1 MALER
6 TFAMIKPDACQS
18 GNIGHILSMIEKN
31 GFKIIHLQMI
41 KLTEKSVKMFYAEHV
56 DKPFFPSLLEFSLSG
71 KVVAMVLEKEN
82 AIADFRKLMGATDPK
97 KAEKNT
103 IRHLYGSEMPKNAI
117 HGSDSRES
125 AKREITIFFGEF
137 AAIPS
142 SEKKNGKEY

>member
-6 TFAMIKPDACQS
+6 TFAMIKPDAVNA
-18 GNIGHILSMIEKN
+18 GNIGQVLSMIEKE
-31 GFKIIHLQMI
+31 GFKIIYLQML
-41 KLTEKSVKMFYAEHV
+41 KLTEKSVRLFYAEHV
-56 DKPFFPSLLEFSLSG
+56 EKPFFPSLLEFTLSG

-82 AIADFRKLMGATDPK
+82 AIEDFRKLMGATDPK
-97 KAEKNT
+97 KAAKGT
-103 IRHLYGSEMPKNAI
+103 IRHTYGTEMPANAI

-142 SEKKNGKEY
+142 SEKRNGKEY

>member
-6 TFAMIKPDACQS
+6 TFAMIKPDAVKA
-18 GNIGHILSMIEKN
+18 GNIGHILTMIEKER
-31 GFKIIHLQMI
+31 FKIIYLQML
-41 KLTEKSVKMFYAEHV
+41 KLTEKSVRLFYAEHV
-56 DKPFFPSLLEFSLSG
+56 EKPFFPSLLEFTLSG

-82 AIADFRKLMGATDPK
+82 AIEDFRKLMGATDPK
-97 KAEKNT
+97 KAAKGT
-103 IRHLYGSEMPKNAI
+103 IRHTYGTEMPANAI

-142 SEKKNGKEY
+142 SEKRNAKEY